1 MKKFFSIA
9 SAVLIVLVIMSIL
22 TIAVVLFNAAT
33 AYADDELTEAWVL
46 CSDYVHVRVSPN
58 RKSESVGYVDAGDPV
73 LVGSKKKNGFVRC
86 YGIGEYGE
94 GWIHTGYLVYE
105 KPVKVNCKAYSVS
118 RGKLRARRHING
130 KRVGWIKH
138 LESVKVYWWTD
149 EWCVTDKGFVESR
162 FLEMEGA

>member
-1 MKKFFSIA
+1 MKKTFFSIA
-9 SAVLIVLVIMSIL
+9 SAVLIVIVIMFVF
-22 TIAVVLFNAAT
+22 TIAVLLFNVAT
-33 AYADDELTEAWVL
+33 AEDELTEAWVL

-58 RKSESVGYVDAGDPV
+58 RKSEAVGYVDAGDSI

-105 KPVKVNCKAYSVS
+105 KPVKVSCKAYSVS
-118 RGKLRARRHING
+118 RGKLRARRHIKG

-138 LESVKVYWWTD
+138 FETVQIYWWTD

-162 FLEMEGA
+162 YLELDIT

>member
-1 MKKFFSIA
+1 MKRILITIA
-9 SAVLIVLVIMSIL
+9 EIALIVLVILALSAILNSIK
-22 TIAVVLFNAAT
+22 AEE
-33 AYADDELTEAWVL
+33 DLTEAWVI
-46 CSDYVHVRVSPN
+46 CTDYVHVRMSPS
-58 RKSESVGYVDAGDPV
+58 RKSEAVGYVDAGDSV

-94 GWIHTGYLVYE
+94 GWIHSGYLVYE
-105 KPVKVNCKAYSVS
+105 KPEKVNCKAVSVS
-118 RGKLRARRHING
+118 RGKLRARRHIKG

-138 LESVKVYWWTD
+138 LETVTVYWWTD